1 MSSLSLRRSILAIFA
16 VVLLAAIL
24 GGCTNANSIAGI
36 DTTETAE
43 TTLTDT
49 SSTAT
54 SANLSPIL
62 NVTSSNAMVGLQGE
76 VTLTAD
82 AIDPDGDPVQL
93 NWTASGGVIIK
104 NVSNMAVWKAPSTTG
119 SFEISCLASD
129 GKGGATSSKLNL
141 TVVGGRVYSLTVQ
154 INRASLLVNQGGGTA
169 EGEWLP
175 LSQAKVTIPSL
186 NLVGITNAEGKAEI
200 ALDGGTAVA
209 SSAEVQ
215 IQYLD
220 WNLSYMS
227 QFPVNGSSIS
237 DTIQFH
243 PGYEEAS
250 VAVGRGDSFASR
262 RGSVEL
268 LVLGDVAGEAHP
280 LNEVTVSVGTSQM
293 STSNG
298 RAFLNVDAGQGE
310 ATITVAKSGYTE
322 RRDLALPV
330 ALDGLTMVRMKLQN
344 QNVPPITDPIIS
356 WTRPYNGQQAVPV
369 TTAFEVGFGQAMDKS
384 SIFDDFEM
392 IVEVEGGMTAA
403 LTGSAVTS
411 AFTVE
416 WSGDT
421 TLRFRPKTALAAQK
435 KYKVM
440 LSKWGART
448 ADGRVLRSYAGIYAT
463 FTTAADPAPVVIST
477 SPRNGDT
484 GISRIGPFLVKFSRP
499 MDCSSLASGL
509 KLDITDE
516 TAGVAISISGA
527 ALESEFRITWSED
540 DTLLSLVPVRTLKAR
555 SPYLVRI
562 TSADLRSKSGLAVAG
577 LSQLWVRFTTGN

>member
-1 MSSLSLRRSILAIFA
+1 MSFLQNGRYALFLVA
-16 VVLLAAIL
+16 VILLAAAL

-36 DTTETAE
+36 DTTDTTD

-49 SSTAT
+49 SSTST

-62 NVTSSNAMVGLQGE
+62 NITSSNAMVGLGGE
-76 VTLTAD
+76 VNLTAD

-93 NWTASGGVIIK
+93 AWTASGGVIIK

-119 SFEISCLASD
+119 SYEISCLASD
-129 GKGGATSSKLNL
+129 GKGGATSSKLNVA
-141 TVVGGRVYSLTVQ
+141 VVGGRVYRVTVQ
-154 INRASLLVNQGGGTA
+154 VNRASLLVNQAGSTA
-169 EGEWLP
+169 DGEWLP
-175 LSQAKVTIPSL
+175 LAQAKVTIPSL

-200 ALDGGTAVA
+200 ALDTGTTVA
-209 SSAEVQ
+209 SSAEIQ
-215 IQYLD
+215 ITYLD
-220 WNLSYMS
+220 WNLRYVS
-227 QFPVNGSSIS
+227 QFPANGSSVT
-237 DTIQFH
+237 DTVQFH
-243 PGYEEAS
+243 PGYEAAS
-250 VAVGRGDSFASR
+250 VAVGRGDSFTSR

-268 LVLGDVAGEAHP
+268 VVLGDVAGEALP
-280 LNEVTVSVGTSQM
+280 LNEVLVSAGTSQL

-298 RAFLNVDAGQGE
+298 TALLSVDASQGE
-310 ATITVAKSGYTE
+310 TRISVAKSGYTD
-322 RRDLALPV
+322 RRDLVLPV
-330 ALDGLTMVRMKLQN
+330 ALDGLTMVRMKLQS
-344 QNVPPITDPIIS
+344 QNSVPITDPIIS
-356 WTRPYNGQQAVPV
+356 WARPYNGQQEIPV

-384 SIFDDFEM
+384 SIFDEFEM
-392 IVEVEGGMTAA
+392 IVEVAGGMTAA
-403 LTGSAVTS
+403 ITGSAVPS
-411 AFTVE
+411 FFTVE

-421 TLRFRPKTALAAQK
+421 ILRFRPKTALAAK
-435 KYKVM
+435 KTYKVM

-448 ADGRVLRSYAGIYAT
+448 ADGRVLRSYGGVFAT

-477 SPRNGDT
+477 SPRNGDN

-499 MDCSSLASGL
+499 MDRSSLTAGL

-516 TAGVAISISGA
+516 TAGASVSISGA

-540 DTLLSLVPVRTLKAR
+540 DTLLSLVPVRTLRAR

>member
-1 MSSLSLRRSILAIFA
+1 MSYLRNRRYAFFIVAII
-16 VVLLAAIL
+16 LLAATL

-36 DTTETAE
+36 DTTETTT

-49 SSTAT
+49 SPPPPS
-54 SANLSPIL
+54 SNLSPIL
-62 NVTSSNAMVGLQGE
+62 NITSSNAMVGLEGE

-104 NVSNMAVWKAPSTTG
+104 NMSNMAVWKAPSTTG

-129 GKGGATSSKLNL
+129 GKGGATSSKLNVA
-141 TVVGGRVYSLTVQ
+141 VVGGRVYRVTVQ
-154 INRASLLVNQGGGTA
+154 VNRTSLLVNQTGSTA
-169 EGEWLP
+169 DGEWLP
-175 LSQAKVTIPSL
+175 LPQAKVTIPSL

-200 ALDGGTAVA
+200 ALDGGSFVA
-209 SSAEVQ
+209 SSAEVR
-215 IQYLD
+215 IAYLD
-220 WNLSYMS
+220 WNLSYLS
-227 QFPVNGSSIS
+227 QFPANGGSIT
-237 DTIQFH
+237 DTVQFH

-262 RGSVEL
+262 RGGVEL
-268 LVLGDVAGEAHP
+268 VVFGDVAGEALP
-280 LNEVTVSVGTSQM
+280 LNEVLVNAGTSQL

-298 RAFLNVDAGQGE
+298 TAFLSVDAAQGE
-310 ATITVAKSGYTE
+310 TTISVSKSGYTE
-322 RRDLALPV
+322 RRDLVLPV
-330 ALDGLTMVRMKLQN
+330 ALDGLTLVRMKLQS
-344 QNVPPITDPIIS
+344 QNAIPITDPIIS
-356 WTRPYNGQQAVPV
+356 WARPYNGQKDVSV

-384 SIFDDFEM
+384 SIFDEFEM

-403 LTGSAVTS
+403 ITGSAVPS
-411 AFTVE
+411 YFTTE

-421 TLRFRPKTALAAQK
+421 ILRFRPKSALAAQK
-435 KYKVM
+435 RYKVM

-448 ADGRVLRSYAGIYAT
+448 ADGRVLRSYGGVFAT
-463 FTTAADPAPVVIST
+463 FTTAADPAPVIIST
-477 SPRNGDT
+477 SPRNGDN

-499 MDCSSLASGL
+499 MDRSSLTSGL

-516 TAGVAISISGA
+516 TAKASVSISGA

-540 DTLLSLVPVRTLKAR
+540 DTLLSLVPVRTLRAR

-577 LSQLWVRFTTGN
+577 LTQLWVRFTTGN